1 MLLTDEED
9 EALLA
14 REDKVMMII
23 ILARGDKV
31 IIKATMLDLDD
42 PL

>member
-14 REDKVMMII
+14 REDKVTMII
-23 ILARGDKV
+23 ILAREDKV
-31 IIKATMLDLDD
+31 IIKATMLELHD